1 MNYIFF
7 LFFLYIFFGFLL
19 YFFQRKI
26 VFNKSS
32 KTPNCPEDYGLENTS
47 EIIIKTVDKISLLA
61 WFYEGQSDKPILVYF
76 HGNSFDIGE
85 RAYRIKRYN
94 DVGFSTLI
102 VSWRGFSGNKGTPTE
117 NNLYLDGRATIEWII
132 KNTKFNSG
140 DIINYGESLGSG
152 VAIELNL
159 KYNFLCTVLEAPFT
173 SIADVANKRY
183 KFYPTKLLVKDKF
196 DNLSKIDKIKSPL
209 LIISGINDEVVPHF
223 HSKLLFDKASMPK
236 KSLFIDEAMHNN
248 LYDFGI
254 EKTVISFSLKIWKL
268 I

>member
-7 LFFLYIFFGFLL
+7 IVFLYIFFGFLL
-19 YFFQRKI
+19 YSFQRRI
-26 VFNKSS
+26 IF
-32 KTPNCPEDYGLENTS
+32 NTS
-47 EIIIKTVDKISLLA
+47 GKPNSPEYYNLQDTKEISIETKDKISLLG
-61 WFYEGQSDKPILVYF
+61 WLYQGNENKPVLVYF

-94 DVGFSTLI
+94 DAGFSTLI
-102 VSWRGFSGNKGTPTE
+102 VAWRGFSGNEGNPTE
-117 NNLYLDGRATIEWII
+117 KNLYLDGKATIDWVLN
-132 KNTKFNSG
+132 NTKFSIK

-152 VAIELNL
+152 VAVELNL

-183 KFYPTKLLVKDKF
+183 KIYPTKYLVKDKF
-196 DNLSKIDKIKSPL
+196 DNLSKIDQIKSPS
-209 LIISGINDEVVPHF
+209 LIISGLKDEVVPHL
-223 HSKLLFDKASMPK
+223 HSILLYNKANNPK

-254 EKTVISFSLKIWKL
+254 EKTVINYTLNIWK
-268 I
+268 